1 MDYGGLVKKA
11 LDIMW
16 KFKYLWIFGFFL
28 EFGSSGGGV
37 VNFQDKI
44 KLPIGDY
51 IRGDFLEG
59 ALMGLIIML
68 LLVAFLVFVVFLIMY
83 IISQG
88 GLVHCVW
95 RINQGEK
102 STLRDGWDAGVKNF
116 WRVLGIAVM
125 VIIFMLVAVMVTL
138 LPFVASLIAFKL
150 VGLITGFIFLP
161 IFLALLV
168 TILLVDLF
176 AIRTCVIEGKGV
188 FDSLAAGWNMFRNNL
203 GPSLIVA
210 LIGIG
215 STMVYFFGFVAVG
228 VLLILPFI
236 AMAAIN
242 LFTGIAL
249 GGMVGLIYIGIVSAL
264 WGTYIDSLWTLAY
277 LDIKKLQDQ
286 KATA

>member
-286 KATA
+286 KAMA